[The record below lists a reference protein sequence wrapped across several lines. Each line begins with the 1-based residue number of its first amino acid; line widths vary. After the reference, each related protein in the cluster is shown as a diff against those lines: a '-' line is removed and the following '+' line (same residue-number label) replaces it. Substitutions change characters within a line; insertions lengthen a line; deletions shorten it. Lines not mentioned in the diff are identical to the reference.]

1 MQNNPIPATTQA
13 RFDKASFVEK
23 FANCFRGGA
32 ALAGR
37 AYEEASGTLVD
48 SQTIFSALRQ
58 QFRAA
63 GDAEKFELLKH
74 YTPLDPAIKS
84 AEIVADETR
93 SERLSRMTAY
103 QQGRLL
109 DMLAAYRKKFGFDA
123 IFVVRAY
130 TTAELLASLEV
141 RVVGDHQA
149 ELAIT
154 YSEVERL
161 AQIQVEAQFT

>member
-1 MQNNPIPATTQA
+1 MQGNPAATEA

-32 ALAGR
+32 ALAGH
-37 AYEEASGTLVD
+37 AYDQASGQLAD
-48 SQTIFSALRQ
+48 SQAIFAALRR
-58 QFRAA
+58 QFRATSE
-63 GDAEKFELLKH
+63 AEKLELLKH
-74 YTPLDPAIKS
+74 YTPLDPAIRS

-93 SERLSRMTAY
+93 SERLNRMTAY

-109 DMLAAYRKKFGFDA
+109 DLLAAYRHKFGFDA

-141 RVVGDHQA
+141 RVGGDHQA

-154 YSEVERL
+154 YGEVERL
-161 AQIQVEAQFT
+161 AQMQVEAQFT

>member
-1 MQNNPIPATTQA
+1 MQGKAAATEA
-13 RFDKASFVEK
+13 SFDKTSFVEK

-37 AYEEASGTLVD
+37 AYDQASGQLAD
-48 SQTIFSALRQ
+48 SQAIFAALRR
-58 QFRAA
+58 QFRAQSE
-63 GDAEKFELLKH
+63 AEKFALLKH
-74 YTPLDPAIKS
+74 YTRLDPGIRS

-93 SERLSRMTAY
+93 SERLNRMTAY

-109 DMLAAYRKKFGFDA
+109 ELLAAYRQKFGFDA

-130 TTAELLASLEV
+130 TTAELLASLET
-141 RVVGDHQA
+141 RFAGDHQA

-154 YSEVERL
+154 YDEIERL
-161 AQIQVEAQFT
+161 ARIQVEAQFI